1 MLYDINKKEL
11 LRNID
16 SLINNI
22 FKSRVFDYYVS
33 KEKFDRFIHEASQLI
48 NDIKQLDRNNNTMY
62 FYRKLIKMKN

>member
-1 MLYDINKKEL
+1 M
-11 LRNID
+11 
-16 SLINNI
+16 
-22 FKSRVFDYYVS
+22 FDYYVS

>member
-33 KEKFDRFIHEASQLI
+33 KEKFDRFIYEVS
-48 NDIKQLDRNNNTMY
+48 
-62 FYRKLIKMKN
+62 